1 MKIIYINQIK
11 LFNLIDDILL
21 MILITSLC
29 FYFFSLEKPIV
40 FQNRS
45 SSLIR
50 DAISN
55 NTFLKH
61 LEQSQIEE
69 IVACMYKK
77 QIPHGCFIIREG
89 EPGDALYV
97 VSGNTLL
104 IVKKFHKFFCCFVSL
119 ISFLLS

>member
-1 MKIIYINQIK
+1 MF
-11 LFNLIDDILL
+11 L
-21 MILITSLC
+21 
-29 FYFFSLEKPIV
+29 FFSLEKPIV

-97 VSGNTLL
+97 VSGNALL
-104 IVKKFHKFFCCFVSL
+104 IVKKFHKFFCFVSL